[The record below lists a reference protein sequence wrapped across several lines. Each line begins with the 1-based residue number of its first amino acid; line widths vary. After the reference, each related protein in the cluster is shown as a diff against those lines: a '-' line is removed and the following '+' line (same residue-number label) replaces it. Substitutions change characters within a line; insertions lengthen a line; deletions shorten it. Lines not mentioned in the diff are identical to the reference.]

1 MKMTTLFVTHDYTEI
16 PFLAEKTAVLYEG
29 RIKKWGSNQEI
40 FGDDF
45 FQRNCWSPWSD

>member
-1 MKMTTLFVTHDYTEI
+1 MKMTTLFVTHDYSEI

-29 RIKKWGSNQEI
+29 RIKKCGSNQEI

-45 FQRNCWSPWSD
+45 FQRNFWSPWSD